1 MKKLNEFVT
10 IDEENTQIT
19 LAFDDDGYFYVNGKK
34 VLTEQKITL
43 DWWVNIA
50 LAAGGFSTL
59 GLFFIEIKK
68 AFFLIM

>member
-1 MKKLNEFVT
+1 
-10 IDEENTQIT
+10 

-43 DWWVNIA
+43 ESWVNIA

-59 GLFFIEIKK
+59 GLFLIEMLR
-68 AFFLIM
+68 ALC